1 MHSEGRASQV
11 QAETQACDNMGL
23 FSQRQGAEGGFLTV
37 TILMNN

>member
-23 FSQRQGAEGGFLTV
+23 FAQRQGAEAGFLTV
-37 TILMNN
+37 TILTNN